1 MDWDIGPPLTTISSS
16 WGCVTTGLNRIVK
29 GINVDLQ
36 LAVLKFFFFL
46 ELNDPN
52 IDSNRTPGSFKILGL
67 SSYWITFWNFTCCLS
82 RVKLLALL
90 SQIASYLKTTRALSK
105 ASNRPNRCFFFLS
118 HWLKVAVMVQTH
130 ERHFGDSLR
139 PRVKNHLLKAPA
151 PRGMFAACERILT
164 AWNFYT
170 DGVHSMV
177 LQNFGSVWLYFSKPC
192 AKFSCSTKL

>member
-36 LAVLKFFFFL
+36 LAVLKIFFL

-105 ASNRPNRCFFFLS
+105 ASNCPNRCFFFLS

-151 PRGMFAACERILT
+151 PRGMFAAYERILT

-177 LQNFGSVWLYFSKPC
+177 LQNFGSVWLYFSQALRKI
-192 AKFSCSTKL
+192 